1 MHNMQRKKMKKNY
14 FLKRCIS
21 VETPT
26 KLKFVSLKYGGV
38 NKRES
43 VILENK

>member
-1 MHNMQRKKMKKNY
+1 MQRKKNEKKNY

-26 KLKFVSLKYGGV
+26 KLKFASLKYGGV

-43 VILENK
+43 VILEKK